1 MGQKSYLANIKFLIV
16 DDNAFMRTIIRRIL
30 ATLGVLEI
38 REANDGAEALKMIQ
52 TWPADIV
59 LLDWEMTPFDGI
71 EFTQMVRKAHDMTNT
86 FMPIIMVSAHSEYW
100 RISAARDA
108 GVTEFLVKP
117 ISAKTLFAR
126 IRNVIE
132 NPRPFVNAPG
142 FFGPDRR
149 RHEEAH
155 QNERREHDPDVLS
168 PDRVM
173 DQDEINLY
181 FNPESSDEANMPH
194 YDAPNDATAQISE
207 PEQTEEAPPES
218 TD

>member
-1 MGQKSYLANIKFLIV
+1 MGQRNYLANIKFLVV

-30 ATLGVLEI
+30 ATLGVQEI
-38 REANDGAEALKMIQ
+38 REANDGAEALKALQ

-71 EFTQMVRKAHDMTNT
+71 EFTQMVRHDHDTINT
-86 FMPIIMVSAHSEYW
+86 FLPIIMVSAHSEYW

-117 ISAKTLFAR
+117 ISAKSLFAR

-149 RHEEAH
+149 RNDKAH
-155 QNERREHDPDVLS
+155 AKERREHDPDAVS
-168 PDRVM
+168 PDHVM
-173 DQDEINLY
+173 TQDQINDY
-181 FNPESSDEANMPH
+181 FNAAPTNMAKMPDYHSHQEAMEENPPG
-194 YDAPNDATAQISE
+194 DAND
-207 PEQTEEAPPES
+207 
-218 TD
+218 